1 MDWNTVDALGSFLSG
16 IASLLSLAGIIF
28 AVFEIRRA
36 RHVVDRETDYRIY
49 EMMLDVDRFFFDNPD
64 MRPYIYE
71 GQEPPE
77 GFEDTPDYQRLLSA
91 VEYLLDF
98 FECAYT
104 QFDLMPV
111 YQRIGW
117 IQYMAWIGQN
127 SPFIKR
133 FIDEEQEW
141 YMPSFVHLIL
151 TGEYDPRLD
160 KADYK
165 GMWQKINKA
174 HWRNRLPRRSP
185 HISPPTKT

>member
-1 MDWNTVDALGSFLSG
+1 MDWNTLDALGSLLSG
-16 IASLLSLAGIIF
+16 IASMLSLMGILF

-49 EMMLDVDRFFFDNPD
+49 EMMLDVDRFFFENPD

-71 GQEPPE
+71 GQDPGEV
-77 GFEDTPDYQRLLSA
+77 FEETPDYQRLLSA

-117 IQYMAWIGQN
+117 IQYMSWIGMN
-127 SPFIKR
+127 SPFIQR
-133 FIDEEQEW
+133 FLEEEQEW
-141 YMPSFVHLIL
+141 YTPAFVHLLL

-165 GMWQKINKA
+165 GMWRTINKA
-174 HWRNRLPRRSP
+174 HWRNRFSRRKVLSPRRG
-185 HISPPTKT
+185 